1 MPQLKFAPDMCI
13 FLLASFFM
21 TQEVLAC
28 FSDSECFYHFLF
40 MCLICIGE
48 CVSVMEKILVMNIKT
63 SMNSLCILRPI
74 VLSILVQTSLYPGN
88 IRAMLSNFL
97 RVPCTLLCNSVIFL
111 VETRSSQFQRLKPVE
126 PSIYTGFKII
136 LIGNCSCQIKSFLLD
151 RYYPKSCREYSW
163 N

>member
-21 TQEVLAC
+21 TPKVLAC
-28 FSDSECFYHFLF
+28 FSESECFYHFLF

-74 VLSILVQTSLYPGN
+74 VLSILVQTSFYPGN

-97 RVPCTLLCNSVIFL
+97 RVPCTFSSPSSSSFSSSSSSSSFSSTSSLL
-111 VETRSSQFQRLKPVE
+111 SSL
-126 PSIYTGFKII
+126 SIRM
-136 LIGNCSCQIKSFLLD
+136 Q
-151 RYYPKSCREYSW
+151 
-163 N
+163 

>member
-21 TQEVLAC
+21 TPEVLAC

-97 RVPCTLLCNSVIFL
+97 RVPCTFSFSY
-111 VETRSSQFQRLKPVE
+111 SS
-126 PSIYTGFKII
+126 S
-136 LIGNCSCQIKSFLLD
+136 SFSSSSSSSSS
-151 RYYPKSCREYSW
+151 RHFINVPKSDAEQKLWTQSAVCVSLKFLSLY
-163 N
+163 

>member
-1 MPQLKFAPDMCI
+1 
-13 FLLASFFM
+13 M
-21 TQEVLAC
+21 TPEVLAC

-97 RVPCTLLCNSVIFL
+97 RVPCTFSSSYSSSTSFSSSSSSSFFSSTSSLL
-111 VETRSSQFQRLKPVE
+111 SSQSIRIQQQFPFSMF
-126 PSIYTGFKII
+126 PSILTFNVDLI
-136 LIGNCSCQIKSFLLD
+136 LEF
-151 RYYPKSCREYSW
+151 
-163 N
+163 

>member
-1 MPQLKFAPDMCI
+1 MPQLRFAPDMCI

-21 TQEVLAC
+21 TMEVLAC

-97 RVPCTLLCNSVIFL
+97 RVPCTFYSSYSSSSSSFSSSSSSSSSFSFSSTSSLL
-111 VETRSSQFQRLKPVE
+111 SS
-126 PSIYTGFKII
+126 
-136 LIGNCSCQIKSFLLD
+136 
-151 RYYPKSCREYSW
+151 
-163 N
+163 